1 MRYEAGDREP
11 DDYDYRPGRRGRAKG
26 GLQARF
32 GLASLRSGQ
41 RVLSR
46 SDWRRKSV
54 LARTGYV
61 LATVFALVFV
71 VAGVGAYAEYRHLEG
86 NITVVKVGGL
96 TGRTIYGTQN
106 ILVLGSQIRA
116 GQHGKY
122 FGIAAGSSIYT
133 SNSDN
138 LLVVHLDPTHTHA
151 TILSIPR
158 DTFVYEPGCKARNHF
173 IGYGILGPYDYPPGN
188 IIDGALNIGG
198 PTCAVKTVE
207 DLTGIKL
214 DHFVEF
220 NFNSFRRMVDTL
232 GGVEVCV
239 PRGGYHDPAS
249 GVNLKQGKHLLHYNQ
264 ALAYVRQR
272 HNLKGPDAGGDLPR
286 IELQQAFI
294 SSIVQKV
301 NHQGLLSNLSG
312 LVRVADIATKALT
325 VDKGLGTV
333 SSLLHLAKSLVH
345 LKTRNVTLVTMPTT
359 TDTYEYPKYSAHL
372 MTVEPQDDVLFGMLI
387 KGQNWHGHLPVIAP
401 ATVQVRVVNATGQG
415 GLARRTAAKLRKL
428 GFDVLGI
435 SSSSSYTST
444 TTVSYAG
451 IAQADAAYTAGMALT
466 NIPRGPEPAGRADAA
481 DRQARAGDAD
491 AGLRLRRGEGTG
503 RPDPGKSGKSTKP
516 GKKSPG
522 SGSTSTVL
530 STGGQDGPN
539 AVQARNAAAN
549 ICSGLPRAG

>member
-1 MRYEAGDREP
+1 MRYGAGGQ
-11 DDYDYRPGRRGRAKG
+11 PG
-26 GLQARF
+26 Q
-32 GLASLRSGQ
+32 
-41 RVLSR
+41 SR
-46 SDWRRKSV
+46 SAWRRKSR
-54 LARTGYV
+54 LAQTGYV
-61 LATVFALVFV
+61 IATVFALVFV
-71 VAGVGAYAEYRHLEG
+71 AAGVGAYAEYRHLEG

-96 TGRTIYGTQN
+96 TGRTIYGAQN

-122 FGIAAGSSIYT
+122 FGIGAGSSIYT

-158 DTFVYEPGCKARNHF
+158 DTFVYEPGCKARSHF
-173 IGYGILGPYDYPPGN
+173 IGYGIMGPYGYPPGN

-232 GGVEVCV
+232 GGVKVCV
-239 PRGGYHDPAS
+239 PPGGYHDPAS
-249 GVNLKQGKHLLHYNQ
+249 GVNLKPGVRLLHYNQ

-272 HNLKGPDAGGDLPR
+272 HDLKGPDAGGDLPR

-301 NHQGLLSNLSG
+301 NQQGLLSNLPG
-312 LVRVADIATKALT
+312 LVRVADIATRALT

-333 SSLLHLAKSLVH
+333 SSLLHLARSLVH
-345 LKTRNVTLVTMPTT
+345 LKTKNVTLLTMPTT
-359 TDTYEYPKYSAHL
+359 IDTYDNGRYAQHL
-372 MTVEPQDDVLFGMLI
+372 MAVEPQDDVLFGMLI
-387 KGQNWHGHLPVIAP
+387 KGRYWHGRLPVLAP
-401 ATVQVRVVNATGQG
+401 AKVQVRVVNATGQG

-428 GFDVLGI
+428 GFDVLSI
-435 SSSSSYTST
+435 SSSSAYTST

-466 NIPRGPEPAGRADAA
+466 KFPAGQNLLAEPTPQIGKPGPVTLTLGSDFAGVKAPAA
-481 DRQARAGDAD
+481 P
-491 AGLRLRRGEGTG
+491 TG
-503 RPDPGKSGKSTKP
+503 NSGKSTKP

-522 SGSTSTVL
+522 SSTSTVL
-530 STGGQDGPN
+530 STGGQGGPN